1 MAVSNNL
8 PQTTGAFVPILRLRP
23 TLPSHSSDKYS
34 GPLGS
39 QYPIHQEH
47 VVPAL
52 SFVRDSP
59 SSETAIESQWTTFT
73 HPEGNKYYWQE
84 RLKVVSLSDPN
95 QANYDTIFRHAKN
108 IIEDLARAQN
118 ADIQDAEVFFSV
130 AGGDGNAVDI
140 GYYMIDHDKRVPFW
154 LHVADVD
161 QELLGIGPYES
172 KDHLHLALKTE
183 YWIHL
188 ESYPAHRMVS
198 ESAVDELTSLLVHS
212 GTDDVTSQGSV
223 SPWSA
228 DECLR
233 YLRLF
238 GELKGKQPSS
248 YQTAAIARIWSTIS
262 RVRYMNRHGLPG
274 PRLDRLQGIESF
286 IAGQLKHSV
295 VLSIAEYLCFNIP
308 KGIFYQLSELW
319 NGRLA
324 YIRHWDR
331 FLDQYRGMCLR
342 MACVSGGIIWC
353 ALDPPGNLRGFF

>member
-1 MAVSNNL
+1 MDDFY
-8 PQTTGAFVPILRLRP
+8 T
-23 TLPSHSSDKYS
+23 D
-34 GPLGS
+34 
-39 QYPIHQEH
+39 
-47 VVPAL
+47 
-52 SFVRDSP
+52 
-59 SSETAIESQWTTFT
+59 
-73 HPEGNKYYWQE
+73 
-84 RLKVVSLSDPN
+84 
-95 QANYDTIFRHAKN
+95 
-108 IIEDLARAQN
+108 
-118 ADIQDAEVFFSV
+118 
-130 AGGDGNAVDI
+130 
-140 GYYMIDHDKRVPFW
+140 
-154 LHVADVD
+154 
-161 QELLGIGPYES
+161 
-172 KDHLHLALKTE
+172 LALKTE

-286 IAGQLKHSV
+286 IAGQLKRSV

-308 KGIFYQLSELW
+308 KGMFYQLSELW
-319 NGRLA
+319 NGRLV

-331 FLDQYRGMCLR
+331 FLDEYRGMCLR
-342 MACVSGGIIWC
+342 MACVSGGIIC
-353 ALDPPGNLRGFF
+353 LATFAVSSKSLNNGLAAATSLGSIALFTSLYLYEQHSRARIGTATDVSTYLSKSESFQHGLRPLSILLSLPQALTIWAGLLFQVGLFLLVNSPDGYQWETSNLLAWIAPLVATSLIFLAAGGGNI